1 MKSAEEL
8 AWGHLEHLAVEIGK
22 RWIGMPSIKTAG
34 EYVETIF
41 KDCGW
46 KTTRQEYP
54 CPQWTCTKSVLDC
67 GGNVLDATVNTFSSS
82 CDVKGK
88 LVFCCTAEEL
98 KQADMT
104 GKIAVLSGTLTRQD
118 WTPRYACYAQG
129 PDPVVQMLE
138 EKQPAAVIMVSP
150 KLDVYRPIYEDW
162 EFKIPSV
169 SVSARTGLHLLQNG
183 DQPVMIQIESQR
195 IPSSTFSVVA
205 RREGKRKERILI
217 SAHYDTDHTTP
228 GAFDNGS
235 GTAIL
240 LALAQTLPRMETGIE
255 LVAFSGEDGSAIE
268 PTVYFEQ
275 TSPEDVSSLL
285 AVINI
290 DGVGIKLGSNSITLM
305 AGSQLLEQGLR
316 AIQQEYPAVS
326 WVDPWVESDHT
337 AFAWRGI
344 PCIPLSSAGWPG
356 VHHTPDDT
364 LEWMD
369 IEKLGEALELTQRVI
384 EFLQDKE
391 FAWLRPKSAG

>member
-1 MKSAEEL
+1 MKSAKEL
-8 AWGHLEHLAVEIGK
+8 AWGHLDHLAVGIGK

-34 EYVETIF
+34 EYVEKIF
-41 KDCGW
+41 QECGW

-54 CPQWTCTKSVLDC
+54 CPQWTCRIGVLDVD
-67 GGNVLDATVNTFSSS
+67 GNVLEAKINTFSPS
-82 CDVKGK
+82 CDIKGA
-88 LVFCCTAEEL
+88 LVFCCTAAEL
-98 KQADMT
+98 KQAEIT
-104 GKIAVLSGTLTRQD
+104 GKIAVLTGALTRQD
-118 WTPRYACYAQG
+118 WTPRYACYVQG

-169 SVSARTGLHLLQNG
+169 SISARTGLYLLQQS
-183 DQPVMIQIESQR
+183 DQQVMIHIESQR

-240 LALAQTLPRMETGIE
+240 LALAQTLPKTDTGIE

-275 TSPEDVSSLL
+275 TSPEDVARLL

-305 AGSQLLEQGLR
+305 AGSQKLEQGLR
-316 AIQQEYPAVS
+316 TIQQEYPAVS

-344 PCIPLSSAGWPG
+344 PSIPLSSAGWPG

-364 LEWMD
+364 MEWMD
-369 IEKLGEALELTQRVI
+369 IEKLGESLELTRRVI
-384 EFLQDKE
+384 AFLQDKQSD
-391 FAWLRPKSAG
+391 WLKLKDN